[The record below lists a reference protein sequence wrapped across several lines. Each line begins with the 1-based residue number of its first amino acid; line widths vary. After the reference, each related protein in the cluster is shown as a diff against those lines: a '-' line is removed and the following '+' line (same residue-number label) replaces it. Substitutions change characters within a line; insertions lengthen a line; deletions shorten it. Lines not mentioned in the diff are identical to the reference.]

1 MKNLIFILSV
11 LLCLVSVAA
20 AQAAERGGI
29 NITLSM
35 GQKIF
40 QAKLDDN
47 AAARAFIKL
56 LPVTLDMSELNGNE
70 YYKYLDISLPVQS
83 LKPKAISAGDIKLYG
98 SDCVVIFYK
107 SFTTSYSYTPLGKI
121 INVNGLEDA
130 LKSCGGKV
138 TLALDKN

>member
-1 MKNLIFILSV
+1 MKNLILVLSV
-11 LLCLVSVAA
+11 LLCLVSAA
-20 AQAAERGGI
+20 ACAAERGGI
-29 NITLSM
+29 NITLSI

-70 YYKYLDISLPVQS
+70 YYKYLDVSLPVQS
-83 LKPKAISAGDIKLYG
+83 SKPKAISAGDIKLYG
-98 SDCVVIFYK
+98 SNCLVIFYK

-138 TLALDKN
+138 TLSLDKN

>member
-83 LKPKAISAGDIKLYG
+83 SKPKAISAGDIKLYG

>member
-1 MKNLIFILSV
+1 MKNLILVLSV
-11 LLCLVSVAA
+11 LLCLLSAA
-20 AQAAERGGI
+20 ACAAERGGI

-121 INVNGLEDA
+121 INVNGLEEA

-138 TLALDKN
+138 TLALAE

>member
-1 MKNLIFILSV
+1 MKNLILVLSV

-20 AQAAERGGI
+20 CAAERGGI

-83 LKPKAISAGDIKLYG
+83 SKPREISAGDIKLYG

-138 TLALDKN
+138 TLALAE

>member
-11 LLCLVSVAA
+11 LLCLVSAA
-20 AQAAERGGI
+20 ACAAERGGI
-29 NITLSM
+29 NITLSI

-83 LKPKAISAGDIKLYG
+83 SKPKAISAGDIKLYG

-107 SFTTSYSYTPLGKI
+107 SFTTSYSYTSLGKI
-121 INVNGLEDA
+121 ININGLEEA

-138 TLALDKN
+138 IFKLTE

>member
-1 MKNLIFILSV
+1 MKNLILVLSV
-11 LLCLVSVAA
+11 LLCLVNVAA

-35 GQKIF
+35 GKKIF

-70 YYKYLDISLPVQS
+70 YYKYLDNSLPVKS
-83 LKPKAISAGDIKLYG
+83 SKTSAINAGDIKLYG

-138 TLALDKN
+138 TLSLDKN

>member
-1 MKNLIFILSV
+1 MKNLILVLSV

-35 GQKIF
+35 GKKIF

-70 YYKYLDISLPVQS
+70 YYKYLDNSLPVKS
-83 LKPKAISAGDIKLYG
+83 SKTSAINAGDIKLYG

-138 TLALDKN
+138 TLSLDKN

>member
-40 QAKLDDN
+40 QAVLDDN

-70 YYKYLDISLPVQS
+70 YYKYLDSSLPVQS
-83 LKPKAISAGDIKLYG
+83 SKPRAINAGDIKLYG

-107 SFTTSYSYTPLGKI
+107 SFTTSYSYTSLGKI
-121 INVNGLEDA
+121 INVNGLEEA

-138 TLALDKN
+138 VFQLAE